1 MEATAAKHGPLR
13 EPDAEVPVEAHEGGR
28 TMPFRELFSN
38 PTYVRRILLL
48 VTVWFVGYVTVYGF
62 AAGFT
67 SILTALGYAPPEAG
81 LIVAVGAVGFIGCAT
96 ISAIWG
102 DRLNRKMWL
111 PIAAAV
117 TFAGGVIIAAGGDD
131 RAIAFLGAF
140 VIFLGFNLWIP
151 ATYVSP

>member
-1 MEATAAKHGPLR
+1 
-13 EPDAEVPVEAHEGGR
+13 
-28 TMPFRELFSN
+28 MPFRELLSN
-38 PTYVRRILLL
+38 PTYVRRILPL